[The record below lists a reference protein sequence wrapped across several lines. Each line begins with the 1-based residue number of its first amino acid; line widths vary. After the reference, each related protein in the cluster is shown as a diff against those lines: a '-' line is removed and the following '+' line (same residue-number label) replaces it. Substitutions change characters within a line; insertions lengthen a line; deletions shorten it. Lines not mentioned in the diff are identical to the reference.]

1 MKQTIEKIL
10 MTLVI
15 IMIAA
20 LMGTMMTS
28 CTSDDDAIE
37 SMDGSDEELYAI
49 IVEPNKQLIDITPQ
63 DYVLTLNDIV
73 AYNPETGEMKVKG
86 GERIS
91 EKAFPVPTQWSILFY
106 SKGKLLFTAKL
117 NSVISSTIGG
127 PGLIFE
133 HWWGPDKD
141 GYSRF
146 KLEQIRIVDEKGRVL
161 DGDLSY
167 SEKVGLALFESIL
180 KSYGR
185 INKNI
190 TWEWENKYKDTR
202 MPPRRLGGILIVFIP
217 QRRRQPQLRL

>member
-127 PGLIFE
+127 SGLIFE

-185 INKNI
+185 INNNI
-190 TWEWENKYKDTR
+190 TWDWENKY
-202 MPPRRLGGILIVFIP
+202 
-217 QRRRQPQLRL
+217 

>member
-1 MKQTIEKIL
+1 M
-10 MTLVI
+10 
-15 IMIAA
+15 
-20 LMGTMMTS
+20 
-28 CTSDDDAIE
+28 
-37 SMDGSDEELYAI
+37 
-49 IVEPNKQLIDITPQ
+49 IDITPQ

-190 TWEWENKYKDTR
+190 TWEWENKY
-202 MPPRRLGGILIVFIP
+202 
-217 QRRRQPQLRL
+217 

>member
-1 MKQTIEKIL
+1 MQGFWGSG
-10 MTLVI
+10 VI
-15 IMIAA
+15 STEMFNRFCDE
-20 LMGTMMTS
+20 TDNWKD
-28 CTSDDDAIE
+28 SDDAGDHHDC
-37 SMDGSDEELYAI
+37 SVNGYSDEELYAI

-190 TWEWENKYKDTR
+190 TWEWKNKY
-202 MPPRRLGGILIVFIP
+202 
-217 QRRRQPQLRL
+217 

>member
-28 CTSDDDAIE
+28 CTSDDDAVE
-37 SMDGSDEELYAI
+37 SLSGPDDELYAI
-49 IVEPNKQLIDITPQ
+49 IVDPNEQLIDITPQ

-73 AYNPETGEMKVKG
+73 AYNPENGEMKVKG

-91 EKAFPVPTQWSILFY
+91 EKAIPVPKQWSIRFY

-167 SEKVGLALFESIL
+167 SEKAGLAQFEQIL
-180 KSYGR
+180 KTYGK
-185 INKNI
+185 INKDI
-190 TWEWENKYKDTR
+190 TWNSEN
-202 MPPRRLGGILIVFIP
+202 LL
-217 QRRRQPQLRL
+217 

>member
-28 CTSDDDAIE
+28 CTSDDDAVE
-37 SMDGSDEELYAI
+37 SLSGPDDELYAI
-49 IVEPNKQLIDITPQ
+49 IVDPNEQLIDITPQ

-73 AYNPETGEMKVKG
+73 AYNPENGEMKVKG

-91 EKAFPVPTQWSILFY
+91 EKAFPVPKQWSIRFY
-106 SKGKLLFTAKL
+106 SKDKLLFSANL
-117 NSVISSTIGG
+117 NSIISSIIGG
-127 PGLIFE
+127 PGLTFE

-146 KLEQIRIVDEKGRVL
+146 KLDIIRIVDEKGRVL
-161 DGDLSY
+161 EGDLSN
-167 SEKVGLALFESIL
+167 SEKAGLAQFEQIL
-180 KSYGR
+180 KTYGK
-185 INKNI
+185 INKDI
-190 TWEWENKYKDTR
+190 TWNSEN
-202 MPPRRLGGILIVFIP
+202 LL
-217 QRRRQPQLRL
+217 